1 MKIQFDIKY
10 RPQIESGEYKV
21 ETEEGSPARIICWDS
36 PINKERPIIAIV
48 FDDQIEQYKAD
59 GHYDNDYE
67 TSNYDL
73 FIITPEPELSED
85 EKIRNEMIFYFQE
98 EIPLCSIQE
107 HADKMKEFVAWLEK
121 QKEQKPAEYEK
132 PLLSKF
138 ERAVY
143 DCAWDKVTCKPEGE
157 TQEEYAKR
165 WAWHLLLMV
174 RDWADDYIDSKIE
187 SAKRKSYDKGKA
199 DAEKPAEWSK
209 ENEEKIDDIIRII
222 CDTRECS
229 KIAKIGEEKEDNS
242 SFYDKLV
249 LFLKSLRPRPKQ
261 EWSDEDHDYYDAII
275 AKLEVTQNDAMLTD
289 QQMSFLKSVPERFN
303 LQPKQEWGEGTQK
316 ALDEISDYLKYRG
329 MEDEADFI
337 KYLCPQPHWK
347 PSEEQMKTLK
357 DVIDRVLLTC
367 RQQVPLEELY
377 KDLQKLL

>member
-1 MKIQFDIKY
+1 MKIPFDIKY

-21 ETEEGSPARIICWDS
+21 ETRDGMPVRIVCWDKKADDEDC
-36 PINKERPIIAIV
+36 IVALVTVNGDKERTVHFNCSGRYTPI
-48 FDDQIEQYKAD
+48 
-59 GHYDNDYE
+59 GHQE
-67 TSNYDL
+67 
-73 FIITPEPELSED
+73 FIIITPEPELSED

-98 EIPLCSIQE
+98 EIPMCSIQE
-107 HADKMKEFVAWLEK
+107 HAEKMKEFVAWLEK
-121 QKEQKPAEYEK
+121 QKEQKIAEYEK

-165 WAWHLLLMV
+165 WAGHLLLMV
-174 RDWADDYIDSKIE
+174 RDWADDYIDSQIE

-199 DAEKPAEWSK
+199 DAEKSAEWS
-209 ENEEKIDDIIRII
+209 E
-222 CDTRECS
+222 
-229 KIAKIGEEKEDNS
+229 
-242 SFYDKLV
+242 
-249 LFLKSLRPRPKQ
+249 
-261 EWSDEDHDYYDAII
+261 EDHDYYDAII

-303 LQPKQEWGEGTQK
+303 LQPKQEWSEGVQK

-337 KYLCPQPHWK
+337 RYLRPLSHWK

-357 DVIDRVLLTC
+357 EVIDRALLTC
-367 RQQVPLEELY
+367 RQQGPLEELY